1 MPSDAQMSSSSSTF
15 KNGIFRRAQSLRF
28 PHSSTKNP
36 ASSHSFSPVA
46 SSAPS
51 AALIRHGSRAYRSKS
66 SRHRYG
72 PTEAQSLLCRM
83 SPNQRG
89 ALCSTWRQMRHQ
101 LTPLMRKILVELEQ
115 QEPKVKDIFY
125 KAQYVDCFA
134 SSSSN
139 GNLANLATMDEH
151 VRLMAKFFDEL
162 ITFVDMAG
170 PSGSE
175 GGEEITSLIRGV
187 GQQHAI
193 LAHSSGLSAEVWE
206 KLGEIAM
213 EKFCAVEAV
222 QKTREAGR
230 AWRTLIAFLTDKI
243 RCGFEGEAK
252 AFCRRPSIE
261 QLQQL
266 SGAAAEASAEN
277 GVPETEQQNETGRSQ
292 CEMLGRR
299 LQRLRTDSD
308 WGRAGNWH
316 GDEATV
322 TNGKIRNE

>member
-1 MPSDAQMSSSSSTF
+1 MPIEGQTSSTSAC

-28 PHSSTKNP
+28 PRSSATQQHHGTFTPGTSST
-36 ASSHSFSPVA
+36 
-46 SSAPS
+46 PS
-51 AALIRHGSRAYRSKS
+51 TSLNRHGSRAYRSKS
-66 SRHRYG
+66 SRQRYG
-72 PTEAQSLLCRM
+72 SIEVQSLLSRM
-83 SPNQRG
+83 SSGQRL

-101 LTPLMRKILVELEQ
+101 LTTLMRKILVELEQ
-115 QEPKVKDIFY
+115 HEPEVKDIFY

-134 SSSSN
+134 SSSST
-139 GNLANLATMDEH
+139 GNLATMDEH

-162 ITFVDMAG
+162 IAFVEMAG
-170 PSGSE
+170 PSGTE
-175 GGEEITSLIRGV
+175 GGEEITSMIKGV

-252 AFCRRPSIE
+252 AFCRRPSNE
-261 QLQQL
+261 QQQQNATEN
-266 SGAAAEASAEN
+266 GTAAETDDGGAM
-277 GVPETEQQNETGRSQ
+277 GGRF
-292 CEMLGRR
+292 EMLGRR
-299 LQRLRTDSD
+299 LQQLRTTDCD
-308 WGRAGNWH
+308 WTPAEGPNRHGGTTASANGR
-316 GDEATV
+316 
-322 TNGKIRNE
+322 IRHE

>member
-1 MPSDAQMSSSSSTF
+1 MPIEGQMSSTSAC

-28 PHSSTKNP
+28 PRSSATMQQ
-36 ASSHSFSPVA
+36 HHGTFSPGT
-46 SSAPS
+46 SSSPS
-51 AALIRHGSRAYRSKS
+51 TSLNRHGSRAYRSKS

-72 PTEAQSLLCRM
+72 SIEVQSLLSRM
-83 SPNQRG
+83 SSSQRL

-101 LTPLMRKILVELEQ
+101 LTTLMRKILVELEQ
-115 QEPKVKDIFY
+115 HEPEVKDIFY

-134 SSSSN
+134 SASSS
-139 GNLANLATMDEH
+139 GNLATLDEH
-151 VRLMAKFFDEL
+151 
-162 ITFVDMAG
+162 
-170 PSGSE
+170 
-175 GGEEITSLIRGV
+175 
-187 GQQHAI
+187 I

-252 AFCRRPSIE
+252 AFCRRPSND
-261 QLQQL
+261 QQQQQNTT
-266 SGAAAEASAEN
+266 EN
-277 GVPETEQQNETGRSQ
+277 GTGAETDDGGAVGGR

-299 LQRLRTDSD
+299 LQQLRTTDSD
-308 WGRAGNWH
+308 WTPAEGPNRHGGTTAPANGRVRH
-316 GDEATV
+316 E
-322 TNGKIRNE
+322 